1 MDNKKIIGIGE
12 YAVGKNPGILIT
24 LGLGSCVAV
33 CIRDRVNGIGGLVHV
48 MLPESR
54 GEKDRPGKYADTGI
68 TAVINEILKM
78 GGDIKNL
85 EAKIAGG
92 ASMFKNSNK
101 TFEIGAKNVDAV
113 KKILKDLG
121 IRLVAED
128 TGGSRARSVE
138 FDIASGELRVRKVG
152 GGEKVEIVVI

>member
-1 MDNKKIIGIGE
+1 MENKKIIGIGE

-101 TFEIGAKNVDAV
+101 TFEIGAKNV
-113 KKILKDLG
+113 
-121 IRLVAED
+121 
-128 TGGSRARSVE
+128 
-138 FDIASGELRVRKVG
+138 EL
-152 GGEKVEIVVI
+152 